1 MKDPAKQLA
10 AARSGAERLKPSFRH
25 ISAEEEE
32 EQAACVHEAQMVQ
45 YGYHADTHHELPR
58 HLVRY
63 IEPTEDEFDRQ
74 VEYDMDEQDQQWLDA
89 LNAERRREQL
99 DVISYE
105 AFEIIMDRCE
115 KEWFQLMKR
124 IPSRLAQGVDDEDYP
139 EDSNCAICNES
150 DCENLNAIVFCD
162 GCNLAVH
169 QECYGIPYIPEGQ
182 WLCRKCTVSPD
193 RPVSCVLCPHEGGA
207 FKQTTEGAWAHLL
220 CAMWIPETGVSN
232 AVYMEPIDGV
242 PSIPKARWRLRCY
255 LCNRRSGACIQCEHR
270 SCFTAFHVMCAR
282 RAGLLLP
289 PRRRTEEHAG
299 EDAGDVLEAYCHHH
313 LPPKYKAELHAR
325 IRGSDDDDDSVS
337 DVSTSEM
344 AVPLQRP
351 GHESLASKSAR
362 AYHKLYS
369 SGPLPVPHYLVRR
382 VLEYAAR
389 LPIRR
394 KPQTV
399 VQMVRYWSLKRQ
411 QMRGAPLLKRL
422 HMEPWTVGHFVGEPT
437 PALTLAKLQYLFRLR
452 EDLEKVR
459 LLVDLVRKREK
470 TKLRQGQ
477 LFDAVFVQQGL
488 LYRATQL
495 HGALARIE
503 ALDKDQWFMHPVS
516 QADVPD
522 YYDVIQHPMTWSQM
536 RAKVD
541 AMAYTSVAD
550 WEADVRLVCAN
561 AQQYN
566 APGSVVHRAAAKILQ
581 HLPRIAAE
589 AAAACDAEAP
599 RSLEPPAR
607 VWQALQAP
615 YEAPAHGES
624 VGAPPADT
632 STLDAFLHQWYVAH
646 KPVPP
651 PAPRPPRAPKAPKPP
666 TAPTRR
672 SARHAA
678 PAEPEPTTSEPRELA
693 SLSSHDS
700 FKYFHVGWLLPL
712 ARGAATARARCPA
725 ASRVRSG
732 GGPARRPR
740 RETRR

>member
-10 AARSGAERLKPSFRH
+10 EARSGVERLKPSFRR

-32 EQAACVHEAQMVQ
+32 AQTQAACVHEAQMVP
-45 YGYHADTHHELPR
+45 YGYHADTQYALPR

-63 IEPTEDEFDRQ
+63 IEPTEDEFDKQ

-89 LNAERRREQL
+89 LNEERRREQL

-105 AFEIIMDRCE
+105 AFEIIMDRFE

-124 IPSRLAQGVDDEDYP
+124 IPSRFAQGSDDDDYP
-139 EDSNCAICNES
+139 EDSNCAICNDS

-169 QECYGIPYIPEGQ
+169 QECYGVPYIPEGQ

-232 AVYMEPIDGV
+232 PVYMEPIDGV
-242 PSIPKARWRLRCY
+242 PTIPKARWRLRCY
-255 LCNRRSGACIQCEHR
+255 LCQRRSGACIQCEHR

-282 RAGLLLP
+282 RAGLLPP
-289 PRRRTEEHAG
+289 PRRRSEEHAG
-299 EDAGDVLEAYCHHH
+299 EDTSDVLEAYCHHH
-313 LPPKYKAELHAR
+313 LPPKQKAELHAR
-325 IRGSDDDDDSVS
+325 LHGKEYDEEEAESVS
-337 DVSTSEM
+337 DVSTSELT
-344 AVPLQRP
+344 VPLTRP

-382 VLEYAAR
+382 VLEYVAR

-399 VQMVRYWSLKRQ
+399 GQMVRYWSLKRQ

-470 TKLRQGQ
+470 NKLRQEQ
-477 LFDAVFVQQGL
+477 LFYKVWVQQAL
-488 LYRATQL
+488 LYKSAQL
-495 HGALARIE
+495 HRALARIE
-503 ALDKDQWFMHPVS
+503 AYVHATH
-516 QADVPD
+516 ADS
-522 YYDVIQHPMTWSQM
+522 T
-536 RAKVD
+536 
-541 AMAYTSVAD
+541 
-550 WEADVRLVCAN
+550 
-561 AQQYN
+561 
-566 APGSVVHRAAAKILQ
+566 
-581 HLPRIAAE
+581 
-589 AAAACDAEAP
+589 
-599 RSLEPPAR
+599 RSN
-607 VWQALQAP
+607 
-615 YEAPAHGES
+615 GFC
-624 VGAPPADT
+624 
-632 STLDAFLHQWYVAH
+632 TL
-646 KPVPP
+646 
-651 PAPRPPRAPKAPKPP
+651 
-666 TAPTRR
+666 
-672 SARHAA
+672 S
-678 PAEPEPTTSEPRELA
+678 
-693 SLSSHDS
+693 
-700 FKYFHVGWLLPL
+700 
-712 ARGAATARARCPA
+712 
-725 ASRVRSG
+725 
-732 GGPARRPR
+732 PR
-740 RETRR
+740 RKCPTIMT